1 MLALRQYGW
10 QKRYIS
16 DFTGI
21 NSRLDEM
28 QAGLLRV
35 RLAHA
40 DAMEEERIK
49 IAERYT
55 AEINNPKIELP
66 KVREN
71 CTAVWHQ
78 YVIRC
83 DERDRLIEY
92 LDEKGIGTI
101 IHYPIP
107 PHLAEAYNYLGYKEG
122 AFPITEKCAK
132 TVLSIP
138 MYCGMTA
145 EEQTQV
151 IEALNAFE

>member
-1 MLALRQYGW
+1 MRV
-10 QKRYIS
+10 
-16 DFTGI
+16 
-21 NSRLDEM
+21 
-28 QAGLLRV
+28 LLS
-35 RLAHA
+35 HA
-40 DAMEEERIK
+40 EAMEAERIH

-55 AEINNPKIELP
+55 AEIKNPKLELP

-83 DERDRLIEY
+83 EERDRLIEY
-92 LDEKGIGTI
+92 LDGKGIGTI

-107 PHLAEAYNYLGYKEG
+107 PHLSEAYGYLGYKEG
-122 AFPITEKCAK
+122 AFPITENYAK

-138 MYCGMTA
+138 MYVGMTE

-151 IEALNAFE
+151 IEAINAFE